1 VADSLSVLTTLKMQ
15 NGLTVLA
22 SEVPGSPLFT
32 AMLVVEA
39 GARFDPRGGSGLA
52 SMVGRLLVE
61 GSEGIAADELALATD
76 SVGSSLEV
84 VTGYETTAV
93 IVTGLT
99 EHCADSLAVM
109 ARLID
114 RPLFAEPVVLEARRR
129 HLAELS
135 QDEDTAASVCAREFL
150 RTVFQGH
157 PRQYPVDGISE
168 DVAGLGAEQLRAFF
182 DERFLPAASLVA
194 VAAGL
199 PVESISA
206 SVGEAFG
213 DWSSGR
219 IPSPPP
225 PPPVRQ
231 SDLRVKTVRM
241 ESRQMHVS
249 MGNLAIPRSSELY
262 LAAEVMDV
270 ILGDTSGHG
279 SRLSTRLREERGLAY
294 VVESDSTGTAGL
306 EPGVFRA
313 YGATSPE
320 RFEQL
325 VEGILSELRLIR
337 TEPPTEDEVSSAVA
351 YLQGRHLLE
360 RETVEARVGHAVHS
374 YRHGL
379 GPDYDLLYPEA
390 VESVTRDDVLAA
402 AREII
407 DTEAYSLVA
416 VGPLEA
422 ELPRFGD

>member
-1 VADSLSVLTTLKMQ
+1 MSLPTTLTMPS
-15 NGLTVLA
+15 GLTVLA

-39 GARFDPRGGSGLA
+39 GARFDPEGMSGLA

-61 GSEGIAADELALATD
+61 GSESIAADELALATD
-76 SVGSSLEV
+76 SVGSSLDV
-84 VTGYETTAV
+84 VTGYETTV
-93 IVTGLT
+93 VVVTGLT

-109 ARLID
+109 ARLVD
-114 RPLFAEPVVLEARRR
+114 RPLFAEPVVREARRR
-129 HLAELS
+129 HLTELA
-135 QDEDTAASVCAREFL
+135 QEEDTAASVCAREFL
-150 RTVFQGH
+150 RTVFRGH
-157 PRQYPVDGISE
+157 PRQYPVDGVSE
-168 DVAGLGAEQLRAFF
+168 DIARVGLGHLRSFF
-182 DERFLPAASLVA
+182 DEHFLPAASLVA

-199 PVESISA
+199 PAQSITA

-219 IPSPPP
+219 APSPSP

-231 SDLRVKTVRM
+231 SELRVKTLAM
-241 ESRQMHVS
+241 NSRQMHVS
-249 MGNLAIPRSSELY
+249 MGNLAIPRSSRLY

-279 SRLSTRLREERGLAY
+279 SRLSTRLREELGLAY
-294 VVESDSTGTAGL
+294 VVESDSTGSAGL

-320 RFEQL
+320 RFEPL
-325 VEGILSELRLIR
+325 VEGILAELKLMRA
-337 TEPPTEDEVSSAVA
+337 EPPTADEISSAVA
-351 YLQGRHLLE
+351 YLQGRHILE
-360 RETVEARVGHAVHS
+360 RETVEARVGHTVHS

-379 GPDYDLLYPEA
+379 GLDYDLRYPRA
-390 VESVTRDDVLAA
+390 VAAVTRDDVLEA

-416 VGPLEA
+416 VGPGDV
-422 ELPRFGD
+422 ELPRTGA